1 MSAARYKR
9 IVDAFAA
16 DIRTGRLAAGTRL
29 PTHRRLAAQ
38 EGVAVVTAS
47 RVYAELEAR
56 GLVSS
61 EQGRGTFVRDLA
73 LPPGHGIDQHAMV
86 ADAVDLNFNYPTL
99 PGQADHLRRA
109 LRELAGSGDLEA
121 LLRYQPHG
129 GRERDRAA
137 VATHLLSRGLDV
149 TPDCIAIVNG
159 AQHGLTVVALAML
172 RPGDVVA
179 ADAITYPGFKVIA
192 ESLNL
197 ELAPIPTTLTGPDLT
212 ALESLCQRRPVR
224 AIYTMPTLH
233 NPLGWVMDERAR
245 QRLTAVARRHR
256 LLIVEDGS
264 YAYLAQRCPPPLAA
278 TAPDITVHVSG
289 LSKSVATGLRVGF
302 VAAPPARMPAIERA
316 IRATAWN
323 TPALTTAIATRWLED
338 GTVTRLE
345 TEKRADATLRQ
356 GIARDVLKPL
366 QWQGH
371 PGSYFIWLPLPENA
385 RADRIAAALAAQRI
399 SVSTAEPFAI
409 IDNPPQAL
417 RLALG
422 STDLGALSDALSTV
436 RRTIEHDAHR

>member
-1 MSAARYKR
+1 
-9 IVDAFAA
+9 
-16 DIRTGRLAAGTRL
+16 
-29 PTHRRLAAQ
+29 
-38 EGVAVVTAS
+38 
-47 RVYAELEAR
+47 
-56 GLVSS
+56 
-61 EQGRGTFVRDLA
+61 
-73 LPPGHGIDQHAMV
+73 MV

-137 VATHLLSRGLDV
+137 VATHLLSRGLDA

-256 LLIVEDGS
+256 LLIVEDGDE
-264 YAYLAQRCPPPLAA
+264 YTEFARLFLGADLAIRQARSLTETLRILSTEEITALLQAERAPRDRRAPGNPRAELRSPGIACCFRPGDARAGWRGGRYGSPMRSLSVRRVVGWLVLLAA
-278 TAPDITVHVSG
+278 CGGSEGAEDSEVSFGPGATMDGTTQSAATTTTGGVPTTGADPTTGTGAASTSGTSTGPDTSSSG
-289 LSKSVATGLRVGF
+289 STSTSTGAVDETTTTSGSTGDRLLGTSGSKRVPTGAGTCTCVAGLRVLTKNSSCV
-302 VAAPPARMPAIERA
+302 VARCAGSERV
-316 IRATAWN
+316 N
-323 TPALTTAIATRWLED
+323 T
-338 GTVTRLE
+338 TVE
-345 TEKRADATLRQ
+345 PSTE
-356 GIARDVLKPL
+356 
-366 QWQGH
+366 
-371 PGSYFIWLPLPENA
+371 
-385 RADRIAAALAAQRI
+385 AA
-399 SVSTAEPFAI
+399 
-409 IDNPPQAL
+409 
-417 RLALG
+417 
-422 STDLGALSDALSTV
+422 
-436 RRTIEHDAHR
+436 